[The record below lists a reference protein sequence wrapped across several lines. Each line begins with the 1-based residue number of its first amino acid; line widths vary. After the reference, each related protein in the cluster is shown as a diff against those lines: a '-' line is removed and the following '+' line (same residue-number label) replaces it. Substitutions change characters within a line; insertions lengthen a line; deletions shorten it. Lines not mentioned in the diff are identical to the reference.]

1 MIMKTLH
8 IIGVVLLFSSYSV
21 NAETIKTRLWETVD
35 IPFVLKKDIPHP
47 FELELSCTFINENS
61 DTLVVPGFYN
71 GKREWVVRFTPSAPG
86 LWKCISKSSVKRMDG
101 IVKTIEVSEN
111 NPDKNGS
118 IQIDGD
124 NPRLFTYENGD
135 PYHLL
140 AFEADWLFALD
151 YGNPELPKT
160 RQLVSTIADNGFNQ
174 IVMNVYAFDAS
185 WKKDPDLLPEYN
197 YANRLDIFPF
207 KGDNENPDYSGLN
220 IDFFKHLD
228 GVIELLAEK
237 NIVSHLM
244 IYVWNKKVNWPEAN
258 SSADN
263 MYFDYVVKRYQA
275 YPNIIWDISKEALGY
290 GHTDINYISNRIDRL
305 KALDAYDR
313 LLTVHDYEYC
323 AEFPEKVDFISVQSW
338 KAYLYSEMLHM
349 AKKFPDKPIFNIE
362 HGGYEE
368 SPYVVFRGNFEDPAA
383 CLYRNYYCAFAG
395 VYSTYY
401 WQGTS
406 WYTVIHDPFENELE
420 PKPKFNYY
428 KYFVEF
434 LNQIEFHKL
443 IPSNNHSTTG
453 ICLINKEKDTYV
465 YYVPAENTSVIAQNL
480 AEAENLEITWFNPLT
495 GEYSESEKRKW
506 NKDNRVDKKYS
517 GQGDIAIVRLIME

>member
-1 MIMKTLH
+1 MSKIAIQIVSVIL
-8 IIGVVLLFSSYSV
+8 IFSSYLV
-21 NAETIKTRLWETVD
+21 NAETIKTQKWETID
-35 IPFVLKKDIPHP
+35 IPFLVKDAIPHP
-47 FELELSCTFINENS
+47 FELELSCTFTQENS
-61 DTLVVPGFYN
+61 DTLIVPGFYN
-71 GKREWVVRFTPSAPG
+71 GNNQWMVRFTPKSTG
-86 LWKCISKSSVKRMDG
+86 TWKCISHSSINALDG
-101 IVKTIEVSEN
+101 IKKTIEVTDNE
-111 NPDKNGS
+111 PDNAGS
-118 IQIDGD
+118 IIISKDD
-124 NPRLFTYENGD
+124 PRKFSYENGD

-151 YGNPELPKT
+151 YGDPELPKT
-160 RQLVSTIADNGFNQ
+160 RQLVSTIAENGFNQ
-174 IVMNVYAFDAS
+174 IVMNVYAFDAT

-258 SSADN
+258 STADN

-275 YPNIIWDISKEALGY
+275 YPNIVWDISKEALGY
-290 GHTDINYISNRIDRL
+290 GHTDIHYISNRIDRL
-305 KALDAYDR
+305 EALNAYNR

-323 AEFPEKVDFISVQSW
+323 AAFPEKVDFISVQSW
-338 KAYLYSEMLHM
+338 KVSIYSEMLSM
-349 AKKFPDKPIFNIE
+349 AKKFPDKPLFNIE
-362 HGGYEE
+362 HGGYEA
-368 SPYVVFRGNFEDPAA
+368 SPYIVFQGNFDDPAA
-383 CLYRNYYCAFAG
+383 CLSRNYYCAFAG

-406 WYTVIHDPFENELE
+406 WYTAIHDPYENDLD

-428 KYFVEF
+428 KYLSEF
-434 LNQIEFHKL
+434 LNRIEFNEL
-443 IPSNNHSTTG
+443 IPSNNHGTSG

-465 YYVPAENTSVIAQNL
+465 YYIPAENTSITTQNL
-480 AEAENLEITWFNPLT
+480 AEADSLHITWFNPLT
-495 GEYSESEKRKW
+495 GEYSEADTRIK
-506 NKDNRVDKKYS
+506 NQQNRINKKYP
-517 GQGDIAIVRLIME
+517 GQDDIAIVRLIH